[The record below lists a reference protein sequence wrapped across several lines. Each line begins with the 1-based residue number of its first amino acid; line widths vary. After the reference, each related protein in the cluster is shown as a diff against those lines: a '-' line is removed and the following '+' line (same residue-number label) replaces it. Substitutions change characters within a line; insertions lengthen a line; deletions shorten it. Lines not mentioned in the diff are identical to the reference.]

1 MFELKIERVID
12 APVATVWQAWTH
24 HYAEWFVPRPWTLEV
39 IENDVRTGGRSAS
52 VMRGPDGKENA
63 SEGVYLEVIPQ
74 QRIVSTDALKAG
86 WIPAE
91 PFLVRIDEF
100 AEHEGQTRYTAR
112 ARHWSAEAR
121 DQHAA
126 MGFEPG
132 WNAATDQLEEV
143 VARLKRG

>member
-1 MFELKIERVID
+1 MFELMIERVID
-12 APVATVWQAWTH
+12 APVATVWQAWTQ

-39 IENDVRTGGRSAS
+39 VENDLRTGGRSAL
-52 VMRGPDGKENA
+52 VMRGPDGEENL
-63 SEGVYLEVIPQ
+63 SEGIYLEVVPQ
-74 QRIVSTDALKAG
+74 QRIVSTDALTAG

-100 AEHEGQTRYTAR
+100 ADAAGRTRYTAR

-126 MGFEPG
+126 MGFEAG

-143 VARLKRG
+143 IARLKRG

>member
-12 APVATVWQAWTH
+12 APVATVWQAWTR

-39 IENDVRTGGRSAS
+39 IENDLRTGGRSAL
-52 VMRGPDGKENA
+52 VMLGPDGEQNS
-63 SEGVYLEVIPQ
+63 SEGVYLEVVPQ
-74 QRIVSTDALKAG
+74 QQIVSTDALTAG
-86 WIPAE
+86 WIPAA

-100 AEHEGQTRYTAR
+100 ADEAGQTRYTAR

-126 MGFEPG
+126 LGFEPG